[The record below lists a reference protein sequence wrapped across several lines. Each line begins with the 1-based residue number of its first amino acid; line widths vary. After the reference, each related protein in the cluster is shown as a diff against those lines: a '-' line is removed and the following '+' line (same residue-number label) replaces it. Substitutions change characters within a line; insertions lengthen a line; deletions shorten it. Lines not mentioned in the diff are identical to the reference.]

1 MKRLYKCM
9 APLLL
14 AICLLAALAAPSFA
28 YSPAIRDIKTDVV
41 LADDGTAT
49 VTQVWDVTVASGTE
63 WYLVQGNMGDMAILD
78 FSVSDETGT
87 QYTNVGAW
95 DVDRSLEEKAGQCG
109 IVDKGGSYELCW
121 GVGSYGDHT
130 YTVRYRMT
138 NLVKQYS
145 DYSGFNVRFV
155 NDQLSS
161 APEHIS
167 VNITKEG
174 TAFTTEDTWV
184 WAFGFGG
191 EIHVM
196 TDGAIYAES
205 SQPLTSDGYVNIM
218 AKFAPELFH
227 PTSVQE
233 GSFDAVQQQ
242 ALEGSDYKPDGDSS
256 AQPPASPSYDSDGFQ
271 GGSSHGGG
279 AFVIFTVVST
289 LFPAVIFGVVMVAV
303 VTALRRSHG
312 GTMGGNGSIRMP
324 EGQKLVKKNPDYCR
338 EIPFGASLPAAYA
351 VLKAIGE
358 LPDEGAL
365 IGAMILRWIKQGTL
379 RAEERET
386 KGFLGIGSK
395 TEPSLVMANLPQ
407 GANRCE
413 QALYEILTEAAGAD
427 GILQE
432 KELYKWAKR
441 NYSRIEGW
449 QRDTAAYGSTQLQQ
463 HGMVEVAEKA
473 TFFGLIKTKVSTFTP
488 TGMAAAQQLLGF
500 RQYLKDF
507 TIINERQPAEVQLWD
522 DYLVFA
528 TLYGIAD
535 EVAKEFKELYP
546 RYFEDPNQYGYGMD
560 GRDFMWTM
568 IMVNNISRA
577 ARTGAQAGRQAAQ
590 SSSSSFGGGGGSSSF
605 GGGGGFSGGGS
616 GGGSR

>member
-1 MKRLYKCM
+1 MKRLCKRRL

-14 AICLLAALAAPSFA
+14 AFCLLAALAVPSLA
-28 YSPAIRDIKTDVV
+28 YSPAIRDIQTEVV

-63 WYLVQGNMGDMAILD
+63 WYLVQGNMGDMEILD
-78 FSVSDETGT
+78 FSVSDETGA
-87 QYTNVGAW
+87 QYENVGAW

-109 IVDKGGSYELCW
+109 IVDKGSGNFELCW

-130 YTVRYRMT
+130 YTVQYTMT

-145 DYSGFNVRFV
+145 DFSGFNVRFV

-161 APEHIS
+161 PPQHIA

-174 TAFTTEDTWV
+174 TAFTTDDTWV

-191 EIHVM
+191 SIHVM
-196 TDGAIYAES
+196 TDGAVFAES
-205 SQPLTSDGYVNIM
+205 NQPLTSDGYVNIM
-218 AKFAPELFH
+218 VKFAPGLFN

-233 GSFDAVQQQ
+233 GSFDAVQQR
-242 ALEGSDYKPDGDSS
+242 ALAGSDYTPDGDGD
-256 AQPPASPSYDSDGFQ
+256 AQPPSHSSSYEGS
-271 GGSSHGGG
+271 GSSHLG
-279 AFVIFTVVST
+279 AFSVVFMVLSS
-289 LFPAVIFGVVMVAV
+289 LFPVLLFAGVMVLVV
-303 VTALRRSHG
+303 VTLRRRGPSTYVG
-312 GTMGGNGSIRMP
+312 GGSIRLP
-324 EGQKLVKKNPDYCR
+324 EGQKLQKKDPDYSR

-351 VLKAIGE
+351 VLQSIGE
-358 LPDEGAL
+358 LPDDGAI
-365 IGAMILRWIKQGTL
+365 IGAYILRWIRGGNL
-379 RAEERET
+379 RAEEQES

-395 TEPSLVMANLPQ
+395 MEPSLVLVRPPQ
-407 GANRCE
+407 DANRCE
-413 QALYEILTEAAGAD
+413 QGLYDILTEAAGSD

-441 NYSRIEGW
+441 NYTRIEGW
-449 QRDTAAYGSTQLQQ
+449 QKDTAAYGQAQLEQ
-463 HGMVEVAEKA
+463 HGMLELTEKP
-473 TFFGLIKTKVSTFTP
+473 TFFGLFKIKVRSFTAS
-488 TGMAAAQQLLGF
+488 GMAAAQQLLGF

-507 TIINERQPAEVQLWD
+507 TIINERQPVEVQLWD

-535 EVAKEFKELYP
+535 EVAKEFKQLYP
-546 RYFEDPNQYGYGMD
+546 KYFEQPGEYGYGMD

-568 IMVNNISRA
+568 LMINNISRA
-577 ARTGAQAGRQAAQ
+577 ANSGAQAGRQAAQ